1 MFVHRPDT
9 QSYIEKLKREEQE
22 RAKGQT
28 EDKRSFLAKYVS
40 TMDTGIPEM
49 QVDILPTK
57 CLVVNIL
64 QMYIKTIIKILYGKR
79 DNCYPHALK
88 F

>member
-1 MFVHRPDT
+1 MLLLIITDCINDELFNWLLPHLYLLIFFRPDT

-40 TMDTGIPEM
+40 ME
-49 QVDILPTK
+49 
-57 CLVVNIL
+57 NIRG
-64 QMYIKTIIKILYGKR
+64 QIF
-79 DNCYPHALK
+79 H
-88 F
+88 

>member
-1 MFVHRPDT
+1 MLLLIITDFVPTTNDLIGSCLICICLFFLFRPDT

-40 TMDTGIPEM
+40 IE
-49 QVDILPTK
+49 
-57 CLVVNIL
+57 NI
-64 QMYIKTIIKILYGKR
+64 QGQIFIET
-79 DNCYPHALK
+79 N
-88 F
+88 

>member
-1 MFVHRPDT
+1 MVCVATNITDCINDEWFNWLLPHLYLFIIFFRPDT

-40 TMDTGIPEM
+40 IE
-49 QVDILPTK
+49 
-57 CLVVNIL
+57 NI
-64 QMYIKTIIKILYGKR
+64 QGQIFIET
-79 DNCYPHALK
+79 N
-88 F
+88 

>member
-1 MFVHRPDT
+1 MALASFVSVNFFFRPDT

-40 TMDTGIPEM
+40 ME
-49 QVDILPTK
+49 
-57 CLVVNIL
+57 NIRG
-64 QMYIKTIIKILYGKR
+64 QIFYWNQWTHKYIYVQKDMYR
-79 DNCYPHALK
+79 
-88 F
+88 

>member
-1 MFVHRPDT
+1 MALASFVSVYDCFRPDT

-40 TMDTGIPEM
+40 ME
-49 QVDILPTK
+49 
-57 CLVVNIL
+57 NIQGQIFHWNQL
-64 QMYIKTIIKILYGKR
+64 THKYVG
-79 DNCYPHALK
+79 
-88 F
+88 

>member
-40 TMDTGIPEM
+40 TMNAGIPLM
-49 QVDILPTK
+49 QVDIVPTK
-57 CLVVNIL
+57 CLVVNML
-64 QMYIKTIIKILYGKR
+64 HMYIKTIMKILYGKR
-79 DNCYPHALK
+79 DNCNSHALK

>member
-1 MFVHRPDT
+1 MALASFVSVNFFFRPDT

-40 TMDTGIPEM
+40 ME
-49 QVDILPTK
+49 
-57 CLVVNIL
+57 NIRGQIFHWNQL
-64 QMYIKTIIKILYGKR
+64 THKYIYVQKDMYR
-79 DNCYPHALK
+79 
-88 F
+88 

>member
-1 MFVHRPDT
+1 MNDLIGSCLICICLFFLFRPDT

-40 TMDTGIPEM
+40 IRGQIFHGNQLTHKYVE
-49 QVDILPTK
+49 
-57 CLVVNIL
+57 
-64 QMYIKTIIKILYGKR
+64 
-79 DNCYPHALK
+79 
-88 F
+88 

>member
-40 TMDTGIPEM
+40 TVDTGIPLM
-49 QVDILPTK
+49 QVDIVPTK
-57 CLVVNIL
+57 CLVVNML
-64 QMYIKTIIKILYGKR
+64 HMYIKTIKKILNRKR
-79 DNCYPHALK
+79 DNCYSHALK

>member
-1 MFVHRPDT
+1 MALASFLSLYYFFLRPDT

-40 TMDTGIPEM
+40 ME
-49 QVDILPTK
+49 
-57 CLVVNIL
+57 NIQGQIFRWNQL
-64 QMYIKTIIKILYGKR
+64 THKYVGYCSR
-79 DNCYPHALK
+79 N
-88 F
+88 

>member
-1 MFVHRPDT
+1 MNDLIGSCLICICLLFFFRPDT

-40 TMDTGIPEM
+40 IE
-49 QVDILPTK
+49 
-57 CLVVNIL
+57 NI
-64 QMYIKTIIKILYGKR
+64 QGQIFIET
-79 DNCYPHALK
+79 N
-88 F
+88 

>member
-40 TMDTGIPEM
+40 TMDTGIPLM
-49 QVDILPTK
+49 QVDIVPTE
-57 CLVVNIL
+57 CLVVNML
-64 QMYIKTIIKILYGKR
+64 HMYIKTMIKILYGKR
-79 DNCYPHALK
+79 YNCNYHALK